1 MVSGE
6 AHKLLFSC
14 QERIQQT
21 LLQYSALFA
30 LRQSHVDL
38 MFQTMHKKCT
48 EVSEIRL
55 LFNISIGNSMI
66 CSDIW
71 HKYHEWYFKLL
82 YVISGAV
89 RRVKFE
95 TNFEIS
101 QVIFTP
107 NITYNS
113 CYYLFKLH
121 PARDLEFSHVGISN

>member
-1 MVSGE
+1 
-6 AHKLLFSC
+6 
-14 QERIQQT
+14 
-21 LLQYSALFA
+21 
-30 LRQSHVDL
+30 

-55 LFNISIGNSMI
+55 LFNISIGNSTI

-71 HKYHEWYFKLL
+71 HKYHESYFKLL

-113 CYYLFKLH
+113 CYYLFKLL
-121 PARDLEFSHVGISN
+121 PARDL